1 MMNKEFDVI
10 LFDLDGTLTDPGEGI
25 TNSVAYALNKYGIVN
40 TDRTELYPFIGPP
53 LYASFMKYY
62 GFTEEEAVKAVDYYR
77 EYYKD
82 KGIFENRLYDG
93 IDDVLKRLTEAGKVL
108 LVATSKPEVFAKR
121 ILSYFGIDKYFAVI
135 AGATMDGSLIEKS
148 DIISYAFKNSGFSK
162 ENALMV
168 GDRSFD
174 ILGAKEQ
181 GVTSAGVLWGYGSL
195 EELKSAGADMIF
207 ERVEDIEKI
216 LL

>member
-1 MMNKEFDVI
+1 MTKSFDVI

-25 TNSVAYALNKYGIVN
+25 TNSVAYALNKYGIIN

-62 GFTEEEAVKAVDYYR
+62 GFTEEEAIKAVDYYR

-82 KGIFENRLYDG
+82 KGIFENRLYEG
-93 IDDVLKRLTEAGKVL
+93 IEKSLKKLNEAGKTL
-108 LVATSKPEVFAKR
+108 LVATSKPEAFAKR
-121 ILSYFGIDKYFAVI
+121 ILDYFGIEKYFSVI

-148 DIISYAFKNSGFSK
+148 DIISYAFKCSGLSK
-162 ENALMV
+162 EKALMV

-181 GVTSAGVLWGYGSL
+181 GVTSAGVLWGYGSF
-195 EELKSAGADMIF
+195 EELQNAGADIIF

>member
-1 MMNKEFDVI
+1 MKNFDII

-62 GFTEEEAVKAVDYYR
+62 GFSEEEALRAVEYYR
-77 EYYKD
+77 EYYTD
-82 KGIFENRLYDG
+82 KGIFENRLYEG
-93 IDDVLKRLTEAGKVL
+93 IADCLERLYASGKKL
-108 LVATSKPEVFAKR
+108 LVATSKPEIFAKK
-121 ILSYFGIDKYFAVI
+121 ILAHFGIEKYFYLV
-135 AGATMDGSLIEKS
+135 AGATLDGHLIEKS
-148 DIISYAFKNSGFSK
+148 DIIDYAFKSSGLSK
-162 ENALMV
+162 DSALMI

-181 GVTSAGVLWGYGSL
+181 GIASAGVLWGYGDAYEL
-195 EELKSAGADMIF
+195 ENAGADMIF
-207 ERVEDIEKI
+207 KRVEDIEKT